1 MRVEFFRTRPGGHRV
16 VLAVGVCRIVYKERN
31 GKTIPPA
38 DFFRSLGYAVDEG
51 LVGHGVG
58 ASKTELLAH
67 LHEPLPLTDGGHNLG
82 AAHRAAPA
90 ARAAKADEK

>member
-1 MRVEFFRTRPGGHRV
+1 MRIEFFRTRPGGHRV

-38 DFFRSLGYAVDEG
+38 DFFRSLGYAVDES

-67 LHEPLPLTDGGHNLG
+67 LHDPAQLADGGHRGPAAAGGAPAGG
-82 AAHRAAPA
+82 AA
-90 ARAAKADEK
+90 AKGD